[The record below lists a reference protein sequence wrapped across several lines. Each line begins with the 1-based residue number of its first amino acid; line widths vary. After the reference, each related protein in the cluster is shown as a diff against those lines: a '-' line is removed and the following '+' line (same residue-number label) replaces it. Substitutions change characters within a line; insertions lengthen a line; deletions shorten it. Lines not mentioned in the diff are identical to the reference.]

1 MSESRNLSDFFLVA
15 ICVCTESFFQT
26 CLFTGSW
33 FLYLPVTECMNM
45 LWLFWFFRFV
55 RSVWNRWILVSM
67 ISRVLWFTWL
77 TWFVLRFYNW
87 FCCAAVSGNCFSIC
101 NPNSFFREFVYDF
114 LVANGYQN
122 VFLYDM
128 VFGIC
133 DGVSENV
140 FSVCP
145 NFDFRVIVF
154 HRFDFFGIKF
164 HREIRGFCIVQYNP
178 VV

>member
-1 MSESRNLSDFFLVA
+1 MVACCRDFLCIFEIATGTCYFFATSSTASWLCDNCFFEVMSESRNLSDFFLVA

-55 RSVWNRWILVSM
+55 RSVWNRWVL

-77 TWFVLRFYNW
+77 TWFVRFVLRFYNW

-133 DGVSENV
+133 DGVSEV
-140 FSVCP
+140 L
-145 NFDFRVIVF
+145 
-154 HRFDFFGIKF
+154 
-164 HREIRGFCIVQYNP
+164 
-178 VV
+178 